1 MPTLYLIPT
10 PIAEETMDHIPLA
23 VVNAIGLL
31 DCFVVEKLR
40 TARRFIRSVIKDY
53 DIDGADF
60 IELDKRNPQ
69 QSHMMIKELLTAG
82 RSFGLMSEA
91 GLPCIADPG
100 HDVVNQA
107 RASYY
112 KIVPI
117 TGPSS
122 IFMALM
128 ASGLNGQ
135 EFTFHG
141 YLPIKEPAL
150 TKKLKA
156 IQDNAIKTGYT
167 QIFIETPYRNQK
179 LYEKM
184 SSTFQHTI
192 RLCIAQDISAPEEY
206 IDTRTIAHW
215 RKQHDLELKKSPCI
229 FLINT

>member
-10 PIAEETMDHIPLA
+10 PIAEETTDHIPMA
-23 VVNAIGLL
+23 VVETIRQL

-40 TARRFIRSVIKDY
+40 TARRFIRSVIKDF

-69 QSHMMIKELLTAG
+69 QSHMMIKELVTAG

-100 HDVVNQA
+100 HEVVNQA
-107 RASYY
+107 RGSNY

-150 TKKLKA
+150 IKKLKA
-156 IQDNAIKTGYT
+156 LQENTVKTGYT

-179 LYEKM
+179 LFERM
-184 SSTFQHTI
+184 ISTFQSSM
-192 RLCIAQDISAPEEY
+192 RLCIAQDISGSEEY
-206 IDTRTIAHW
+206 IDTKTIVNW
-215 RKQHDLELKKSPCI
+215 RKEKDLELKKAPCI